1 MAKDETLS
9 FIEKL
14 KKELADESIS
24 ISKLS
29 DPVNNIEIEPTGIL
43 ALDTICGGG
52 FPRGRWVEIFG
63 KEAGGKSLLASLI
76 CANAQKRGEY
86 VAWID
91 MERTADNRWFK
102 RLGID
107 TDSMI
112 LVKPQSAEGAF
123 KALSTMI
130 DSGKFSYI
138 VIDSVASMSTEN
150 EQEDEPGKAN
160 MAVMARL
167 LSTQMRI
174 LTGKLDNS
182 RTTVILIN
190 QLRSA
195 MAVTK
200 YAQQETTTGGKA
212 IPFYA
217 TLRLG
222 VHKLK
227 DPASYIK
234 DANDNY
240 LAHTVH
246 MKCVKNKL
254 GSPDKIGDFMII
266 YDGGPDN
273 RMALIALAKEKNY
286 IVQKA
291 SMYYMDFN
299 GQQIAAKGEKQL
311 ISRLQS
317 NTEAQKFLFEAL
329 NIPKCYWNMFDS
341 AKREVIEPTG
351 LAAIAEMPEEDQ

>member
-112 LVKPQSAEGAF
+112 LAEGAF

-341 AKREVIEPTG
+341 DKREVIEPTG
-351 LAAIAEMPEEDQ
+351 LAAIAGMPEEDR